1 MDLKPNWLR
10 LPGCRNGLA
19 PFRPQEHRAP
29 GRQST
34 VPKSIRSILLFTLV
48 AALCGT
54 MIPTRAVRAL
64 NLDRGDLAIPV
75 LNTFVEQIRNDQAG
89 ELRGIYIPGI
99 IAARVVQQPPEM
111 DAFISSWENVV
122 TQFGMA
128 SRVGSTGLLAHNYL
142 AGKNFAMLQEGQKF
156 FLVYGDGQ
164 TSSFRVSEILRFQA
178 LQPYSTESTFVDLQ
192 NESSLTTAELFMKV
206 YGRPGQVVLQT
217 CIEADGNAS
226 WGRLFVIAEPD

>member
-1 MDLKPNWLR
+1 
-10 LPGCRNGLA
+10 
-19 PFRPQEHRAP
+19 
-29 GRQST
+29 
-34 VPKSIRSILLFTLV
+34 
-48 AALCGT
+48 
-54 MIPTRAVRAL
+54 MIPTREVRAL
-64 NLDRGDLAIPV
+64 NLDRGDVAVPAID
-75 LNTFVEQIRNDQAG
+75 TFVEQLRNGQAG

-99 IAARVVQQPPEM
+99 IAASIVQQPSGM
-111 DAFISSWENVV
+111 DAFISPWENVV

-128 SRVGSTGLLAHNYL
+128 SKVGSTGLLAHNYL
-142 AGKNFAMLQEGQKF
+142 AGRYFAMLQEGQKF

-164 TSSFRVSEILRFQA
+164 ISSFRVSEILQFQA
-178 LQPYSTESTFVDLQ
+178 LQPHSTESTFVDLQ